1 MSENVLTFVK
11 YEILK
16 AQLIF
21 ASDMREFR
29 DEPIKVAKMLLIC
42 VGILTNKLFF
52 LSNPYS

>member
-29 DEPIKVAKMLLIC
+29 DEPIKVAKMLLI
-42 VGILTNKLFF
+42 
-52 LSNPYS
+52 